1 MSIKFVATI
10 SGVNGPV
17 AENEQEAV
25 VRLTEYMESAIGKRH
40 FHDANPDSKEEQ
52 YQETLFQ
59 LYGRDEREDGDRES
73 RKDHEAILSGLT
85 VKSSDELQPE

>member
-1 MSIKFVATI
+1 MSIQFVATI
-10 SGVNGPV
+10 AGVNGPV

-40 FHDANPDSKEEQ
+40 YHDANPDSKEEQ

-59 LYGRDEREDGDRES
+59 LYGRESGEDC
-73 RKDHEAILSGLT
+73 EAISSGLT
-85 VKSSDELQPE
+85 VKPSDELQSE